1 MNSTNLLIRI
11 SITGLNCSINID
23 DCESSPCQH
32 GGTCLDKESP
42 GFTCN
47 CTPGFE
53 GIKIKSIQ
61 NFHSFNEIL
70 ILGLRC
76 EKNINDCFGIPCKHG
91 GRCTDG
97 INNFSCDCDD
107 DWLGNTCEIK
117 NLCKDI
123 DCKNSGE
130 CKYDN
135 GNFTCHCNHPYN
147 GPTCNMARK

>member
-1 MNSTNLLIRI
+1 MQALTVLLTSMTVKVVPVSMEGLVLIKNLLV
-11 SITGLNCSINID
+11 SHATAHQDL
-23 DCESSPCQH
+23 
-32 GGTCLDKESP
+32 KV
-42 GFTCN
+42 CN
-47 CTPGFE
+47 
-53 GIKIKSIQ
+53 KIKSIQ
-61 NFHSFNEIL
+61 NSHSFNEIL

-97 INNFSCDCDD
+97 NNNFSCDCDD